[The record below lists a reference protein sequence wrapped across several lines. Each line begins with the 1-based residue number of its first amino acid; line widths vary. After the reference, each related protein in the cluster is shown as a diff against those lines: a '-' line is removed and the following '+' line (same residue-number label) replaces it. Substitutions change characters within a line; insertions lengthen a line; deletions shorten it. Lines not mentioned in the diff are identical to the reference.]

1 LAIICIPYPREVKV
15 VAVPLGGSLLKR
27 ETAILILIIV
37 LLCSGS
43 DTAMPVSDIST
54 IDSTKFVLSEAE
66 LPIYELITSDVNKTY
81 AESLAYSLFGIRD
94 SLAKEVEGRFI
105 VNSGNKSFEI
115 DSRDGSLWYSDYNR
129 IWNISLGNDLPSPGT
144 CREIAESWLI
154 DNELL
159 PANAVLMDIGSTN
172 VSVCNIN
179 DGRVQSKTLQYQV
192 SYEFVQNDIPI
203 SGEAAQISVM
213 VGDGASA
220 YDRIL
225 GFNWKWREPKSEPYA
240 TAKMIEYES
249 ILEVNGISS
258 SDVVS
263 HRLVYTID
271 DDPENNKLLYP
282 AWEIEFVEAGDG
294 EHEINTH
301 YFMYFDATILD
312 PVVNIVIPSGA
323 YVAIPGES
331 ITFDCDVTWG
341 TPPYTYEWSSNFD
354 GVLSTSKSF
363 STSFLSEAIKKG
375 VHVPHAVAIR
385 VRDADNRG
393 CSDCVSVTIEPA
405 NFNPNITITI
415 AAAGIAAILLGS
427 LIVIRRR
434 KVLPLVFFLLLMF
447 SAFMFLPISSASTDT
462 TSTRMFIPS
471 APTGAYD
478 DGVKEIGIEWVGL
491 SANHPLWNTQTN
503 IEGWYNKMATT
514 GGFNKEFNWGEYSAW
529 EEDFKDAQFSGTD
542 SEWIDAVDFVYYQDH
557 GGPDGVSFT
566 SNHDDHGLNPWHMRL
581 GDGDLDSIVFDA
593 CSPLA
598 WENSSGAT
606 VFERWAPAMKGIH
619 QVCSFASTS
628 GNSGSRGTK
637 FATYMT
643 DLGMTIVTAWFRACE
658 ETEGADRLS
667 AVFYATKSP
676 NPLAPQLDDP
686 INDHAYG
693 YGYVCTDP
701 TPGAFHWYVYI
712 VSNC

>member
-1 LAIICIPYPREVKV
+1 MRSQGKGYAT
-15 VAVPLGGSLLKR
+15 LGGSHLKR
-27 ETAILILIIV
+27 ETALLIMLII

-43 DTAMPVSDIST
+43 DTAVPVSGASINQSRY
-54 IDSTKFVLSEAE
+54 VLSQTE
-66 LPIYELITSDVNKTY
+66 LPIYELITPDVNKTY
-81 AESLAYSLFGIRD
+81 AESLAYSLFDIRD
-94 SLAKEVEGRFI
+94 ISAEDRGDAFL
-105 VNSGNKSFEI
+105 VNRSSESFEI
-115 DSRDGSLWYSDYNR
+115 DKRDGSMWYADYNKL
-129 IWNISLGNDLPSPGT
+129 WNISLGIEIPSPAV
-144 CREIAESWLI
+144 CQRQAYDWLTEKGI
-154 DNELL
+154 L
-159 PANAVLMDIGSTN
+159 PDEASFASIGSTN
-172 VSVCNIN
+172 VTTYNI
-179 DGRVQSKTLQYQV
+179 DAKRTLSKTIQYNV
-192 SYEFVQNDIPI
+192 NYEFNISGIPI
-203 SGEAAQISVM
+203 AGDAAQIAVM
-213 VGDGASA
+213 IGEGGD
-220 YDRIL
+220 IV
-225 GFNWKWREPKSEPYA
+225 GFNWKWREPNSESLTKA
-240 TAKMIEYES
+240 AMIEYES
-249 ILEVNGISS
+249 ILEVNGISP

-263 HRLVYTID
+263 HRLVYTTD

-282 AWEIEFVEAGDG
+282 AWEIEFIEAGGG
-294 EHEINTH
+294 EGEIKAS

-312 PVVNIVIPSGA
+312 PVVHIVTPSGA
-323 YVAIPGES
+323 YVALPGES

-363 STSFLSEAIKKG
+363 STSFLSEVTKKG
-375 VHVPHAVAIR
+375 VHVPHAVAVKVI
-385 VRDADNRG
+385 DADNRG
-393 CSDCVSVTIEPA
+393 CSDCVSVTIEPG
-405 NFNPNITITI
+405 NFNPNMTI
-415 AAAGIAAILLGS
+415 AFAVAGIAAILLGS
-427 LIVIRRR
+427 LVVMRRR
-434 KVLPLVFFLLLMF
+434 KVLPLLFFLLMMF
-447 SAFMFLPISSASTDT
+447 SAFMFLPISSARTDSISTPK
-462 TSTRMFIPS
+462 FIPS

-491 SANHPLWNTQTN
+491 SAHHPLWNTQTN

-542 SEWIDAVDFVYYQDH
+542 TEWVDAVDFVYYQDH

-566 SNHDDHGLNPWHMRL
+566 SNHDDGSLNPWHMRL

-598 WENSSGAT
+598 WENESGST
-606 VFERWAPAMKGIH
+606 VFERWAPAMRGVH

-628 GNSGSRGTK
+628 KNSAERGTK

-643 DLGMTIVTAWFRACE
+643 DLGMTIVNAWFRACE
-658 ETEGADRLS
+658 ETEGADRVS

-693 YGYVCTDP
+693 FGYVCTDP
-701 TPGAFHWYVYI
+701 IPGSFNYYVYI